1 MTEKLQNIGFDMG
14 PMEFDTYLYPKEYL
28 VNRIEWYISQADET
42 DKIANSSDKKK
53 ALPLFRRFNDIL
65 RKEYHE
71 YSLKRVQTIFSKR
84 SKDEQ
89 IMAEY
94 EYYLWVQDVV
104 ANQTGRTTL
113 DNLHSR
119 TFDYRDYRIYRDI

>member
-1 MTEKLQNIGFDMG
+1 MTEKLQNIGFDME
-14 PMEFDTYLYPKEYL
+14 PMEFDIYLYPKEYL

-42 DKIANSSDKKK
+42 DKIANSTDKKR
-53 ALPLFRRFNDIL
+53 ALAFFKHFNDIL

-71 YSLKRVQTIFSKR
+71 YSLKRVQTILSKR
-84 SKDEQ
+84 SNDEK

-119 TFDYRDYRIYRDI
+119 TFDYRSYRSYRDI